1 MLFDHSV
8 SSAYPTLAVANLRPA
23 PKGTAKATFNLNLLA
38 LGVVL
43 IRCTLHRHD
52 GREWIA
58 LPRDGGV
65 DFLPSAAAARR
76 QFQADALAA
85 VNAVAANDEEATP

>member
-8 SSAYPTLAVANLRPA
+8 SNAYPTLAVANLRLV

-43 IRCTLHRHD
+43 IGCTLHRHD

-58 LPRDGGV
+58 LRRDGGV
-65 DFLPSAAAARR
+65 DFLPSASAARR
-76 QFQADALAA
+76 QFQADALAP
-85 VNAVAANDEEATP
+85 VHAALAPAGEFA

>member
-1 MLFDHSV
+1 MLFDP
-8 SSAYPTLAVANLRPA
+8 SSSNACATVAVANLRVA

-43 IRCTLHRHD
+43 IGCMLHRHD

-65 DFLPSAAAARR
+65 DFLRSASAARR

-85 VNAVAANDEEATP
+85 VHAALAPAGEVA

>member
-1 MLFDHSV
+1 MLFDP
-8 SSAYPTLAVANLRPA
+8 SSSNAIPALAAVNLRPQA
-23 PKGTAKATFNLNLLA
+23 KGTVRAFLDIEVTT
-38 LGVVL
+38 LGIVL
-43 IRCTLHRHD
+43 RDCIWHRHD